1 MVEACSPNQLGGWVT
16 GHILSVGTAKSKSVG
31 ERSCLFAQPH
41 LEQAELT
48 LWPHIFL
55 PTSISSSTMCTLPS
69 DPFVEPFYSLKK
81 AFMRLLSPIS
91 ESADGTSINMAH
103 PGSALP
109 TLITPSSTIRAADT
123 SKSVTSK
130 ILSDLPAPR

>member
-1 MVEACSPNQLGGWVT
+1 MVEACSPNQLGG
-16 GHILSVGTAKSKSVG
+16 TAKSESVG

-41 LEQAELT
+41 LEQAALT

-55 PTSISSSTMCTLPS
+55 STSISSSTMCTLPS

-81 AFMRLLSPIS
+81 AFMRLLS

-123 SKSVTSK
+123 SKPVTSK
-130 ILSDLPAPR
+130 ILSNLPAPR